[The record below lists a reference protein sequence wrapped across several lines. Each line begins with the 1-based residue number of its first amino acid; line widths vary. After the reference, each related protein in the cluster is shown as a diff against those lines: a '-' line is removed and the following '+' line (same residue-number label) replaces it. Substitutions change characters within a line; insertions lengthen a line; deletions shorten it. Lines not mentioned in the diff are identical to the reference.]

1 MDYFISDTHLSHD
14 RIIIFERT
22 EFKTIEEHDEFVKNK
37 ILSTVKADDTLYM
50 LGDAGV
56 MTDENIE
63 FWKNLP
69 CKTILIRGN
78 HDTQKAKL
86 LEAFDEVSDV
96 PIFYRKRILLSHEPL
111 PVTSETINIHGHLH
125 GARLKS
131 NNHLNISFRE
141 AKYELLNEKQVLIY
155 MTQLPKISQDFM
167 FEWYAGLYEFTL
179 PNPVVYFH
187 DDRSVALL
195 ATRRLMLDTPKFQRK
210 IDRAMEKFKQD
221 YPSIHLSYDMM
232 YDFMLQNYSSNA
244 NFTSKDVHSFL
255 MSKKKS
261 KSRPWR
267 RK

>member
-1 MDYFISDTHLSHD
+1 MDYFISDTHLSHE

-56 MTDENIE
+56 MTDENIA

-125 GARLKS
+125 GAKLKS
-131 NNHLNISFRE
+131 KNHLNISFRE
-141 AKYELLNEKQVLIY
+141 SRYELLNEKQVLIY
-155 MTQLPKISQDFM
+155 MARLPKISQDFM
-167 FEWYAGLYEFTL
+167 FEWYSDMYEFTL
-179 PNPVVYFH
+179 PNEDIIFNVDH
-187 DDRSVALL
+187 SVELR
-195 ATRRLMLDTPKFQRK
+195 ATRNRLLRQRK
-210 IDRAMEKFKQD
+210 FKKKVD
-221 YPSIHLSYDMM
+221 TAVESYKKLYPKSRISRSQMIG
-232 YDFMLQNYSSNA
+232 FMLNNYSSNA
-244 NFTSKDVHSFL
+244 NFTSKDVHSFI
-255 MSKKKS
+255 MSK
-261 KSRPWR
+261 RRR

>member
-111 PVTSETINIHGHLH
+111 PVTIETINIHGHLH
-125 GARLKS
+125 GAKLKS

-141 AKYELLNEKQVLIY
+141 ARYELLNEKQVLIY
-155 MTQLPKISQDFM
+155 MARLPKISQDFV
-167 FEWYAGLYEFTL
+167 FEWYSNMYEFTL
-179 PNPVVYFH
+179 PNEDVIFNNAY
-187 DDRSVALL
+187 DLGSVNLRATRIALL
-195 ATRRLMLDTPKFQRK
+195 KKPRLQRK
-210 IDRAMEKFKQD
+210 VHAAFKKFEED
-221 YPSIHLSYDMM
+221 YPKVKISHSKIHDYMIN
-232 YDFMLQNYSSNA
+232 NYSSNA
-244 NFTSKDVHSFL
+244 NFTSKDVHSYI
-255 MSKKKS
+255 MS
-261 KSRPWR
+261 R
-267 RK
+267 RRRRR

>member
-14 RIIIFERT
+14 RIIVFERT

-125 GARLKS
+125 GAKLHS
-131 NNHLNISFRE
+131 ANHWNISFRE
-141 AKYELLNEKQVLIY
+141 ADYLLVTEKEVLSF
-155 MTQLPKISQDFM
+155 TSSLPKISQDFM
-167 FEWYAGLYEFTL
+167 FEWYSGLYQFTF
-179 PNPVVYFH
+179 PNSAVYFH
-187 DDRSVALL
+187 DDRSVALR
-195 ATRRLMLDTPKFQRK
+195 ATRQTMLRTPKFQRK
-210 IDRAMEKFKQD
+210 IYRAMKKFKQD
-221 YPSIHLSYDMM
+221 YPNVYLSYDMM
-232 YDFMLQNYSSNA
+232 YEFMLNNYSSNA
-244 NFTSKDVHSFL
+244 NFTSKDVHSYI
-255 MSKKKS
+255 MS
-261 KSRPWR
+261 RR
-267 RK
+267 RKRRRK

>member
-56 MTDENIE
+56 MTDENIA

-125 GARLKS
+125 GAKLKS
-131 NNHLNISFRE
+131 KNHLNISFRE
-141 AKYELLNEKQVLIY
+141 SRYELLNEKQVLIY
-155 MTQLPKISQDFM
+155 MARLPKISQDFM
-167 FEWYAGLYEFTL
+167 FEWYSDMYEFTL
-179 PNPVVYFH
+179 PNEDIIFNA
-187 DDRSVALL
+187 DRSVELR
-195 ATRRLMLDTPKFQRK
+195 ATRNRLLRQRKFKKTVDTAVDRYKKLYPKSRISRSQMIRFMLD
-210 IDRAMEKFKQD
+210 
-221 YPSIHLSYDMM
+221 
-232 YDFMLQNYSSNA
+232 NYSSNA
-244 NFTSKDVHSFL
+244 NFTSKDVHSFI
-255 MSKKKS
+255 MSK
-261 KSRPWR
+261 RRR

>member
-22 EFKTIEEHDEFVKNK
+22 EFKTIEEHDEFVKHK

-125 GARLKS
+125 GAKLKS

-141 AKYELLNEKQVLIY
+141 ARYELLNEKQVLIY
-155 MTQLPKISQDFM
+155 MARLPKISQDFM
-167 FEWYAGLYEFTL
+167 FEWYSNMYEFTL
-179 PNPVVYFH
+179 PNEDVIFN
-187 DDRSVALL
+187 DDKSVALR
-195 ATRRLMLDTPKFQRK
+195 ATRHRLLSQRK
-210 IDRAMEKFKQD
+210 FKKKVNIAGERYKKL
-221 YPSIHLSYDMM
+221 YPKSRISRSQMIRYMAN
-232 YDFMLQNYSSNA
+232 NYSSNA
-244 NFTSKDVHSFL
+244 NFTSKDVHSYI
-255 MSKKKS
+255 MS
-261 KSRPWR
+261 RR
-267 RK
+267 RKRRRK